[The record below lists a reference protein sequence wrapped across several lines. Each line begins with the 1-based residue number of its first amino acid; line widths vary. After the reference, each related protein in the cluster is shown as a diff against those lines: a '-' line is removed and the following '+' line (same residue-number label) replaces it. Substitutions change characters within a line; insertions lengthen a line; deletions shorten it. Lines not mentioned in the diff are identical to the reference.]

1 MSAILS
7 GEGFRFLFRTDKGE
21 IARDVWWLG
30 TALTGAVAFVATL
43 IWVRIRPLAKHT
55 LAERGLIDP
64 ATLGV
69 HVYLAI
75 YAFLILLTGVCWYNL
90 TAKRFRAVGRA
101 PALAGLPLVLGLFA
115 GAAHWVSPRLPEMVP
130 LWSAYAIDMSLAFV
144 VIWTLFE
151 CGFKTKA
158 NTPE

>member
-7 GEGFRFLFRTDKGE
+7 GEGFRFLFRTDKGV

-43 IWVRIRPLAKHT
+43 IWVLIAPLAKHG
-55 LAERGLIDP
+55 LAERGLIDM

-69 HVYLAI
+69 HLYLAV

-90 TAKRFRAVGRA
+90 TAKRFRAMGRA
-101 PALAGLPLVLGLFA
+101 PAFAGLPLVLGLFA

-130 LWSAYAIDMSLAFV
+130 LWSATAIDMGLAFV
-144 VIWTLFE
+144 IIWTLFE

-158 NTPE
+158 TETE

>member
-30 TALTGAVAFVATL
+30 TALTGAVALVATI
-43 IWVRIRPLAKHT
+43 IWMLVSPLAKHN

-69 HVYLAI
+69 HLYLAV
-75 YAFLILLTGVCWYNL
+75 YAFLVLLTGVSWYNL
-90 TAKRFRAVGRA
+90 TAKRFRAMGRA
-101 PALAGLPLVLGLFA
+101 PAFAGLPLVLGLFA
-115 GAAHWVSPRLPEMVP
+115 SAAHWVSPRLPEMVP
-130 LWSAYAIDMSLAFV
+130 LWSAYALDTLLVFV

-158 NTPE
+158 ERAE

>member
-7 GEGFRFLFRTDKGE
+7 GEGCRFLFRTDKGV
-21 IARDVWWLG
+21 IASNVWWLG
-30 TALTGAVAFVATL
+30 TALTGAVAFVTTL
-43 IWVRIRPLAKHT
+43 VWILISPLAKHG
-55 LAERGLIDP
+55 LAERGLIDM

-69 HVYLAI
+69 HLYLAV

-90 TAKRFRAVGRA
+90 TAKRFRAMDRA
-101 PALAGLPLVLGLFA
+101 PAFAGLPLVLGLFA

-130 LWSAYAIDMSLAFV
+130 LWSAYAIDFV
-144 VIWTLFE
+144 LVFVIIWTLFE

-158 NTPE
+158 ERTE

>member
-7 GEGFRFLFRTDKGE
+7 GEGFRFLFRTDKGV

-30 TALTGAVAFVATL
+30 TALTGAVALVATT
-43 IWVRIRPLAKHT
+43 IWLVISPLAKHG

-69 HVYLAI
+69 HVYLAV

-90 TAKRFRAVGRA
+90 TAKRLRARGLA
-101 PALAGLPLVLGLFA
+101 PALAGLPLVLALLA
-115 GAAHWVSPRLPEMVP
+115 GAAHWTSPRLPEMVP
-130 LWSAYAIDMSLAFV
+130 LWSAWLVDTGLVLMLV
-144 VIWTLFE
+144 WTAFE
-151 CGFKTKA
+151 CGLRAQDQET
-158 NTPE
+158 E

>member
-7 GEGFRFLFRTDKGE
+7 GEGFRFLFRTDKGV

-43 IWVRIRPLAKHT
+43 IWFAIAPLAKHD
-55 LAERGLIDP
+55 LAERGLIDA
-64 ATLGV
+64 ATLSV
-69 HVYLAI
+69 HLYLAV

-90 TAKRFRAVGRA
+90 TAKRFRAMGRA
-101 PALAGLPLVLGLFA
+101 PAFAGLPLVLGLFA
-115 GAAHWVSPRLPEMVP
+115 GAAHWVSPRLSEMVP
-130 LWSAYAIDMSLAFV
+130 QWSATAIDIALAFV
-144 VIWTLFE
+144 IIWTLFE

-158 NTPE
+158 SETE

>member
-7 GEGFRFLFRTDKGE
+7 GEGFRFLFRTDKGV

-43 IWVRIRPLAKHT
+43 IWFAIAPLAKHG
-55 LAERGLIDP
+55 LAERGLIDA

-69 HVYLAI
+69 HLYLAV

-90 TAKRFRAVGRA
+90 TAKRFREMGRA
-101 PALAGLPLVLGLFA
+101 PAFAGLPLVLGLFA
-115 GAAHWVSPRLPEMVP
+115 GAAHWVAPRLPEMVP
-130 LWSAYAIDMSLAFV
+130 QWSATAIDICLAFV
-144 VIWTLFE
+144 IIWTLFE

-158 NTPE
+158 TETE

>member
-7 GEGFRFLFRTDKGE
+7 GEGFRFLFRTDKGV

-43 IWVRIRPLAKHT
+43 IWVLIAPLAKHG
-55 LAERGLIDP
+55 LAERGLIDM

-69 HVYLAI
+69 HLYLAV

-90 TAKRFRAVGRA
+90 TAKRFRAMGRA
-101 PALAGLPLVLGLFA
+101 PAFAGLPLVLGLFA
-115 GAAHWVSPRLPEMVP
+115 GAAHWVAPRLPEMVP
-130 LWSAYAIDMSLAFV
+130 QWSATAIDICLAFV
-144 VIWTLFE
+144 IIWTLFE

-158 NTPE
+158 TETE

>member
-21 IARDVWWLG
+21 IARNVWWLG
-30 TALTGAVAFVATL
+30 TALTGAVAFMATI
-43 IWVRIRPLAKHT
+43 IWFVIAPLAKHD

-69 HVYLAI
+69 HVYLAV

-90 TAKRFRAVGRA
+90 TAKRFRALGRA
-101 PALAGLPLVLGLFA
+101 PALAGVPLVMGLIA

-130 LWSAYAIDMSLAFV
+130 MWSAYALDMALAFV
-144 VIWTLFE
+144 VIWTLIE

-158 NTPE
+158 ERAE